1 MSSPLASSSPMFLF
15 SCFLIKEV
23 IVVVVVGDGNGCG
36 RGIHLSISY
45 YNVTSIKQQVSFHC
59 SSSS

>member
-23 IVVVVVGDGNGCG
+23 IVVVGGGDGGCG
-36 RGIHLSISY
+36 RSIHLSIG
-45 YNVTSIKQQVSFHC
+45 K
-59 SSSS
+59 